1 MKTTTVNIISRL
13 NVDKILFSAEFDAA
27 FPLIARVKAALVLAV
42 ERKADLGGA
51 DLRGANLRG
60 AYLRDANLVGANLRG
75 ADLRGAN
82 LRDAYLRGTNLRGA
96 DLRGANL
103 LGADLRGANLRDAYL
118 RGAYLRDTDLRGA
131 DLHDADLRF
140 TNLRGAYLRDADLGD
155 AYLRDADL
163 GDADLLCLGQRSDG
177 YWFYAQTTE
186 DGLKIKAGCRYLL
199 MSEARAH
206 WTQTRAG
213 TAIGAETMAML
224 DYAET
229 LAAIRWPAAVEAARG
244 AK

>member
-1 MKTTTVNIISRL
+1 METTTVNIISRWSA
-13 NVDKILFSAEFDAA
+13 DKILFSTEIDAA
-27 FPLIARVKAALVLAV
+27 FPLTARVKAALVLAV

-51 DLRGANLRG
+51 DLRGADLRG
-60 AYLRDANLVGANLRG
+60 AYLRSANLLSA
-75 ADLRGAN
+75 
-82 LRDAYLRGTNLRGA
+82 NLRGA

-118 RGAYLRDTDLRGA
+118 RGAYLRDADLRGA
-131 DLHDADLRF
+131 DLHDADLRV
-140 TNLRGAYLRDADLGD
+140 TYLRGAYLRDADLGD

-177 YWFYAQTTE
+177 YWFYAQPTE

-213 TAIGAETMAML
+213 TALGAETMTML
-224 DYAET
+224 DHAET
-229 LAAIRWPAAVEAARG
+229 IAAIRWPAAVDAARG
-244 AK
+244 AKWAQTGPLETLT